1 MENLLIDIVPIALLI
16 ITIIG
21 MRPVKPFSSFNDD
34 YLSLS
39 TGKYYRGVF
48 AIVIVLHHIMQNTST
63 GYIMPQFL
71 GAGVFTIYYVHK
83 GKKPSFSWYKCI
95 FGRKQTG

>member
-39 TGKYYRGVF
+39 TGKYLSL
-48 AIVIVLHHIMQNTST
+48 IHI
-63 GYIMPQFL
+63 
-71 GAGVFTIYYVHK
+71 
-83 GKKPSFSWYKCI
+83 
-95 FGRKQTG
+95 